1 MKAVVIGTGFESVA
15 SALRLRALG
24 HDVDVLEAESKP
36 GGWARS
42 FHLSGQTVEVS
53 PPIIN
58 SPWLFDE
65 LFALFHERRADFV
78 EFVPSRPYR
87 RNLYAD
93 GSSLDIVSSIE
104 EQEAR
109 IGELSPQD
117 GRRYRDFLSHCE
129 GLARRCAWKGENER
143 AIALKAILQSVPL
156 PSALRKI
163 SSLWRCTG
171 GYFTDRRVRQA
182 FSWQAVAAGLNPLV
196 APSHCAALHSA
207 ERNGGAWVVRGG
219 LSTLVRELVS
229 LAERHGVRF
238 HYNHTIAGLARD
250 GTGRISALYSAHRG
264 ERVVTRC
271 DLVVWGGDAR
281 PLYSILTGE
290 ALSPLER
297 IGLRPT
303 IPAFGMYSLFL
314 RIKRAYPEVA
324 DYTVVFSDRWEGL
337 LSQIGS
343 GPRLPK
349 DPMFSVYRLSP
360 AHIPQSHD
368 DEGDVF
374 SVFVPVPHLA
384 TYSGWKFDGTG
395 FKDMVMTK
403 LHDRVF
409 PGLRSHLLFAESI
422 DPRYARDVLNYPLG
436 SPFPAAPAVSN
447 GEGASFYHRLHN
459 VSNLFICGGKP
470 LGVGGIP
477 GAITSAR
484 ATVELVAREFPSR
497 IPYEPHSIVADRSVA

>member
-1 MKAVVIGTGFESVA
+1 MKAVVIGTGFESLA

-42 FHLSGQTVEVS
+42 LHLSGQTVEVS
-53 PPIIN
+53 PPII
-58 SPWLFDE
+58 SCPWLFDE

-78 EFVPSRPYR
+78 EFLPSHPYR

-93 GSSLDIVSSIE
+93 GSRLDIVSSIE

-117 GRRYRDFLSHCE
+117 ARRYRAFLSHCE
-129 GLARRCAWKGENER
+129 DIARRCVSRGENEK
-143 AIALKAILQSVPL
+143 AVDLKAILQSAPI
-156 PSALRKI
+156 PPFLRKM

-182 FSWQAVAAGLNPLV
+182 FSWQAVSAGLNPLV
-196 APSHCAALHSA
+196 APAHSAALHAS
-207 ERNGGAWVVRGG
+207 ERNGGGWIVRGG
-219 LSTLVRELVS
+219 LSALIQELVS

-238 HYNHTIAGLARD
+238 HYNHTTAGLARD

-271 DLVVWGGDAR
+271 ELVVWGGDAR
-281 PLYSILTGE
+281 PLYSILPGE

-303 IPAFGMYSLFL
+303 VPSFGMYSLFL
-314 RIKRAYPEVA
+314 TIKRAYPEVA

-337 LSQIGS
+337 LSQIGI

-349 DPMFSVYRLSP
+349 DPMFSVHRLSP
-360 AHIPQSHD
+360 AHVPHPH
-368 DEGDVF
+368 DEGEIF

-395 FKDMVMTK
+395 FKDAIMTK
-403 LHDRVF
+403 LRDRVF
-409 PGLRSHLLFAESI
+409 PGLRSHLVFAESI
-422 DPRYARDVLNYPLG
+422 DPRYARDVLNHPLG
-436 SPFPAAPAVSN
+436 SPFPAAPAVSR
-447 GEGASFYHRLHN
+447 GEGVSFHHRMRN
-459 VSNLFICGGKP
+459 VSNLFICGGKLP
-470 LGVGGIP
+470 GVCGIP
-477 GAITSAR
+477 GAVTSAR
-484 ATVELVAREFPSR
+484 ATVELVAREFPSVT
-497 IPYEPHSIVADRSVA
+497 PYEPPSIIAARSVA